1 MSDESKKGLRCS
13 FCGKHESQVH
23 RMIQG
28 PGVRIC
34 DECVQLCMS
43 ILNDGFEDTSS
54 SGLEDLP
61 DQLPTPREIKEVLDQ
76 YVIGQ
81 DEAKVAL
88 SVAADEDWWGDFCRI
103 SNKLIADSGVDPH
116 DILAVGASALGADC
130 LPVDEE
136 CRPLRKAILYGID
149 SRATREMADLTELY
163 GEEQIKKWYGR
174 PLCSSDVMPKI
185 LWIKNNEPEV
195 YARAHKFIT
204 ASTFITAKLTG
215 EYVVD
220 RFLGLASFNP
230 LYNSDGTPNPE
241 LCKPICRPDQLSAI
255 KEANDIAGTV
265 TAKAAAETGLAEG
278 TPVITGTDDSGA
290 EAISIGVVAPGK
302 MMIQFGS
309 SIYMILGTKELV
321 DDDRLWREEFIVP
334 GLCDISAGTNAA
346 GSLTKWYRDN
356 LFPDALAI
364 EKDGGPDAYQT
375 MMEGV
380 EQIAPGSDGL
390 ITLPYF
396 AGERT
401 PINDPL
407 ACGCLL
413 GLTLAHTRAHLY
425 RSALESVA
433 YSVNQQI
440 RIMEAHDNVDI
451 DQIFAVGGGV
461 QNPHWMQ
468 IVADVTGKEINTPL
482 VTIGASFGDA
492 MMAATAVK
500 YPGFEDF
507 AALTKFIKPG
517 CTFYPNPE
525 AHEQYKAFQEVYDK
539 LYPATVELMHALA
552 KQ

>member
-1 MSDESKKGLRCS
+1 MSNKKYFMGIDTGTNSSKGVIIDQDCHIIATASTEHTMKNPR
-13 FCGKHESQVH
+13 
-23 RMIQG
+23 
-28 PGVRIC
+28 PGHYEH
-34 DECVQLCMS
+34 D
-43 ILNDGFEDTSS
+43 
-54 SGLEDLP
+54 
-61 DQLPTPREIKEVLDQ
+61 
-76 YVIGQ
+76 
-81 DEAKVAL
+81 
-88 SVAADEDWWGDFCRI
+88 ADEDWWGDFCRI
-103 SNKLIADSGVDPH
+103 SKRLIAESGVRPE

-130 LPVDEE
+130 LPVDEQ
-136 CRPLRKAILYGID
+136 CRPLRQAILYGID
-149 SRATREMADLTELY
+149 SRATREMAELTSLY

-195 YARAHKFIT
+195 YKKTHKFIT
-204 ASTFITAKLTG
+204 ASTFITARLTG

-230 LYNSDGTPNPE
+230 LYDRDGTPNPE
-241 LCKPICRPDQLSAI
+241 LCRPVCRPDQLALI
-255 KEANDIAGTV
+255 REANDIAGTV
-265 TAKAAAETGLAEG
+265 TVRAAAETGLLAG

-356 LFPDALAI
+356 LFPDALAA
-364 EKDGGPDAYQT
+364 EKNGGPDAYQV
-375 MMEGV
+375 MMDGV
-380 EQIAPGSDGL
+380 DQIAPGSDGL

-407 ACGCLL
+407 ARGCLL

-425 RSALESVA
+425 RSALEAVA

-440 RIMEAHDNVDI
+440 RIMEAHPDVDI

-461 QNPHWMQ
+461 QNPLWMQ

-482 VTIGASFGDA
+482 VTIGACFGDA

-507 AALTKFIKPG
+507 AALTRFIKPG
-517 CTFYPNPE
+517 TTFYPDPE
-525 AHEQYKAFQEVYDK
+525 AHRQYQEFQSVYDH
-539 LYPATVELMHALA
+539 LYPTTAELMHALS